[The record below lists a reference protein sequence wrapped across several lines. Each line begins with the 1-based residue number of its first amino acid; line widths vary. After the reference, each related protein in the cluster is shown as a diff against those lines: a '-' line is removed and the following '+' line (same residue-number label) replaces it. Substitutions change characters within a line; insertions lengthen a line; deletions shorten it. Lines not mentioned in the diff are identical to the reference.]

1 MDADGNIYEW
11 DFQHG
16 TVERYDRRGVHT
28 GEFDYM
34 TGRKISEAIPGRG
47 VEP

>member
-1 MDADGNIYEW
+1 MIYEW

-16 TVERYDRRGVHT
+16 AVERYDRRGVHT
-28 GEFDYM
+28 GEFDHRS
-34 TGRKISEAIPGRG
+34 GRKIGDAIPGRR